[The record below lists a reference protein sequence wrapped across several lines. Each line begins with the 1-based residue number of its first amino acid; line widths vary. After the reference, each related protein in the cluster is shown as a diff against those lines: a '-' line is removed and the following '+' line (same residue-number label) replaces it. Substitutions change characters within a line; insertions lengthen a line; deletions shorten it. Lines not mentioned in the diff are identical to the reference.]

1 MAVNKRLCLKMSER
15 DCPLLLVRWGVT
27 VFGLR
32 TLLLLP
38 HFHQSGILDVNPCF
52 HFILCSSPL
61 LLLSDLQLATLTDI
75 PHDQVGARPLEV
87 AGLGQAKKAVRRADH
102 DADVVGEL
110 LALLVHL
117 EE

>member
-15 DCPLLLVRWGVT
+15 DCPLLLVRSV

-52 HFILCSSPL
+52 DFILCSSPL

-87 AGLGQAKKAVRRADH
+87 AGLGQAKKPVRRADH
-102 DADVVGEL
+102 NANVVGEL